1 MTGMEAIEVGA
12 RSLDVWQVLGT
23 LAAASFTVGFID
35 QLRLTYKTRNVDGL
49 SLMQWIV
56 FATASAIFAAYYAH
70 LDQWMM
76 VTVSVFGTA
85 CCITLIGMI
94 LRFRKYISENH

>member
-1 MTGMEAIEVGA
+1 MTGMDAIEVGA
-12 RSLDVWQVLGT
+12 HSLDIWQLLGT
-23 LAAASFTVGFID
+23 LAAASFTVGFVD

-76 VTVSVFGTA
+76 VTVSVFGTL
-85 CCITLIGMI
+85 CCLLIVLMI
-94 LRFRKYISENH
+94 LRFRRVAE